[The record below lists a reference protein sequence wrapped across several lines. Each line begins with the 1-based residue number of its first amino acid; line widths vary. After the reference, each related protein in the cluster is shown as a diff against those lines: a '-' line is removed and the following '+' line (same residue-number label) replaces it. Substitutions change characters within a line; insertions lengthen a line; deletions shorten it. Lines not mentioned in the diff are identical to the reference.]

1 MDKIYETIFF
11 KTPEVRKWR
20 AMLPEN
26 TLNLTITP
34 AYCWRE
40 LPDCSTGRERHQAI
54 TCRTPDLRRLCWAYG
69 KTVKDRMCRPEYW
82 GRGSSR
88 GENYMNLWL
97 VPLILGKAW
106 LVCAC
111 KLWPGKIQPTRV
123 RGKKY
128 PVLRQE
134 QKSTCFQV
142 ANWRT
147 SKFTRN

>member
-1 MDKIYETIFF
+1 MKQYF
-11 KTPEVRKWR
+11 
-20 AMLPEN
+20 
-26 TLNLTITP
+26 
-34 AYCWRE
+34 
-40 LPDCSTGRERHQAI
+40 SRHQKSGNEGQCFLRAHWTWQSPQLTVGESCQTAAQEERDQAK

-69 KTVKDRMCRPEYW
+69 KTVKDRMCRSEYW